1 MSLPDPE
8 PDQPEQNKTK
18 GKEKTTA
25 KAREGRKGKRIR
37 IRFFVG
43 SLEPLL
49 AARKGRRY
57 NKFRRGSPLNADRD
71 PNAGDDAAEEHP
83 DQGGDVDVG
92 AEADPDDDGV
102 WPGEY
107 MPVIPTIAVTEPD
120 AEPEMVVARFT
131 PEGVERDIGA
141 AFAIGTAD

>member
-8 PDQPEQNKTK
+8 PDQPEQNKTAKAK
-18 GKEKTTA
+18 GKATA
-25 KAREGRKGKRIR
+25 KARGRRKSKP

-49 AARKGRRY
+49 AARKRRRY
-57 NKFRRGSPLNADRD
+57 NKLRRGSPLNADRD

-83 DQGGDVDVG
+83 VVGGDFDVD
-92 AEADPDDDGV
+92 ADADPDDDGV

-107 MPVIPTIAVTEPD
+107 MPVIPTIVVTEPD

-131 PEGVERDIGA
+131 PEEVERAIGA
-141 AFAIGTAD
+141 AFAVGNAD